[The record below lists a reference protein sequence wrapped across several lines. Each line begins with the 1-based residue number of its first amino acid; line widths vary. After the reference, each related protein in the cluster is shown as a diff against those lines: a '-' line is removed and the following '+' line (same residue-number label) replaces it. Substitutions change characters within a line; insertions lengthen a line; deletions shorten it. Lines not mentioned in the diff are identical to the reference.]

1 MTLQEFSHLM
11 KRHLVLVVGLSLVLA
26 VVGGAYSIRHSG
38 GDAAANSGSS
48 NSITLYVQPRVV
60 LDEDGNIRSSATTDN
75 NILTKNVIAFV
86 TSDACEEE
94 AANSLGLED
103 LNAYGIEATSDD
115 ARLIS
120 VSVTD
125 NDLEDKVGAHE
136 VANALG
142 ASIQDAAQDIT
153 DVQSV
158 TVVNAAK
165 APEELSQETEGD
177 AVSPKHVAKYA
188 LVGLIGGLLV
198 AMVLVVLMDAL
209 DTRVRGAA
217 ELEESLSLPVIA
229 VLPHD
234 QKARG

>member
-1 MTLQEFSHLM
+1 MTLQEFSHLI
-11 KRHLVLVVGLSLVLA
+11 KRHLVLVIGLSLVLA
-26 VVGGAYSIRHSG
+26 IAGGAYGIRRSG
-38 GDAAANSGSS
+38 GDAVANAGSS
-48 NSITLYVQPRVV
+48 NSIMLYVQPRVV

-75 NILTKNVIAFV
+75 IILTSNVIAFM
-86 TSDACEEE
+86 TSDACEAE
-94 AANSLGLED
+94 AAKSLGLED
-103 LNAYGIEATSDD
+103 LSAYGIEATSND

-125 NDLEDKVGAHE
+125 NDPGDKVGAYE

-142 ASIQDAAQDIT
+142 VSIQDVAQDIA

-165 APEELSQETEGD
+165 TPEELSQETDGD

-198 AMVLVVLMDAL
+198 AMVLVVVIDAL
-209 DTRVRGAA
+209 DTCVRDVT
-217 ELEESLSLPVIA
+217 ELEESLDLPVIA

-234 QKARG
+234 QAARR